1 MAKRLF
7 ATRLHGERE
16 RDCTCGLGKIGMFN
30 VLKVEIMLQQFKL
43 FNGVLEELPSSK
55 KLITTLNAHSF
66 NTVKK
71 DPVFREALQASDMLL
86 PDGISVVLAV
96 RLLQGEKIRKIAGDD
111 LFSYEMQR
119 VHGKGGKCFFLG
131 SSETTL
137 GLIKERA
144 KREFPGL
151 QVHSYSPPYKPEFTE
166 EESRA
171 MIDAVNQ
178 VEPDVLFVGM
188 TAPKQEKWAF
198 AHFDQL
204 KAGHICC
211 IGAVFDFYAGTVQRA
226 PAWMITAGME
236 WFYRLVREP
245 RRMWRRY
252 LIGNTLFVSEIL
264 KEKFRSVGKEPRIVA
279 LRSETVKVE
288 QD

>member
-1 MAKRLF
+1 
-7 ATRLHGERE
+7 
-16 RDCTCGLGKIGMFN
+16 
-30 VLKVEIMLQQFKL
+30 MLQQFEL
-43 FNGVLEELPSSK
+43 FNGSLEEITPSK

-86 PDGISVVLAV
+86 PDGISVVLAT
-96 RLLQGEKIRKIAGDD
+96 RLLQGKKIKKIAGDD
-111 LFSYEMQR
+111 LFRYEMRR

-131 SSETTL
+131 SSDTTL
-137 GLIKERA
+137 NLIEERA
-144 KREFPGL
+144 KGEFSGL
-151 QVHSYSPPYKPEFTE
+151 QVYSYSPPYKPEFTE
-166 EESRA
+166 EENRA
-171 MIDAVNQ
+171 MIDAVNE

-198 AHFDQL
+198 EHFNQL

-226 PAWMITAGME
+226 PAWMVNAGME

-245 RRMWRRY
+245 RRMWKRY

-264 KEKFRSVGKEPRIVA
+264 KEKFRRAGKQPQLVT
-279 LRSETVKVE
+279 LQSETVKPK
-288 QD
+288 QN